1 MSNKEFLSISD
12 ILLAENIKL
21 KETIKEL
28 QKELETE
35 RNKNSKATPSFDT
48 IKQQYST
55 WGGIKG

>member
-1 MSNKEFLSISD
+1 MSNNLMSLSD
-12 ILLAENIKL
+12 LLLAENTKL

-35 RNKNSKATPSFDT
+35 RNKNNKTTSSFDT